1 MSEAVIGEANDSAIE
16 PRRANRWP
24 LRIAIALRFMLG
36 VALVATLVPTCVDEY
51 FRVYHALHFW
61 LNPSLLPS
69 TNWLPL
75 YVWVYGPVVG
85 ALGETVFAPR
95 VASLVIGMIGA
106 LAASRDASNDDERRA
121 RSLLACC
128 VPTGVLLYS
137 SPLTEALFGALV
149 TAYVTALARYRDDG
163 RAHDALSASL
173 ALLAA
178 CAARYEAWVLIPALA
193 VGLGTRAPT
202 DARRALIFAL
212 ALLPAVAPLRWMLHL
227 AERVGDPWAF
237 LGTIQRDQFGPG
249 SISDALGGASTP
261 LAIAF
266 VLSLAALVY
275 GAAPGRPQRIRL
287 ASAHGLLFAAL
298 FAALAAKG
306 SLPSQLPSRLLH
318 LPMLLAVPVVGFE
331 LVRRR
336 ATRSVL
342 ALSTLCFLLGL
353 VSTLARPPGVPR
365 DDAALAGRLRA
376 ELAADRSAVAVVQ
389 GPFPHVTSFVTSSS
403 AVGRVQVDGAGWRCP
418 ASIATCTF
426 RCGTPPWLSAVR
438 LVVADSEPLGRTL
451 AANGFREI
459 ARSQRYRLWK
469 STNAQTLLCRAAR

>member
-1 MSEAVIGEANDSAIE
+1 MSEAVIGKASDSAID
-16 PRRANRWP
+16 PRSANPWP
-24 LRIAIALRFMLG
+24 LGIAIVLRLTLG
-36 VALVATLVPTCVDEY
+36 AVLVATLVPTCIDEY

-75 YVWVYGPVVG
+75 YVWLYGPVVG

-95 VASLVIGMIGA
+95 AASLVIGGIGA
-106 LAASRDASNDDERRA
+106 FVASRDSADDEERRA
-121 RSLLACC
+121 RVLLASC

-137 SPLTEALFGALV
+137 SPLTESLFGALV

-163 RAHDALSASL
+163 HARHALAASL

-193 VGLGTRAPT
+193 VGLGTRGPT

-212 ALLPAVAPLRWMLHL
+212 ALLPAVAPLRWMVHL

-249 SISDALGGASTP
+249 STSDALGGASAP

-266 VLSLAALVY
+266 VPALAALVY
-275 GAAPGRPQRIRL
+275 GAAPRRPQRIRL

-318 LPMLLAVPVVGFE
+318 VPMLLAAPVVGFE

-342 ALSTLCFLLGL
+342 ALAALCVLSGL
-353 VSTLARPPGVPR
+353 VSTLARPPGLPR
-365 DDAALAGRLRA
+365 DDLALAGRLRA
-376 ELAADRSAVAVVQ
+376 ELAADRNAMAVVQ
-389 GPFPHVTSFVTSSS
+389 GPFPQVTSFVTASS

-426 RCGTPPWLSAVR
+426 RCGTPQWLSAVR

-451 AANGFREI
+451 AANGFLVI
-459 ARSQRYRLWK
+459 ARSQRYRLWR
-469 STNAQTLLCRAAR
+469 STNAQTLLCRPAR